1 MEYDFVSKLTLTV
14 MLFLVVDGFQ
24 GCECDIIILSC
35 VRSHG
40 SSNQKTSV
48 GFIKDSRRLNV
59 ALTRAKES
67 LWIVGNAEVLNTSPL
82 LSRLVCDLKERSA
95 VSGIS
100 NFRTKLAEWK
110 ASRE

>member
-1 MEYDFVSKLTLTV
+1 M
-14 MLFLVVDGFQ
+14 
-24 GCECDIIILSC
+24 
-35 VRSHG
+35 
-40 SSNQKTSV
+40 SNKKTGV

-82 LSRLVCDLKERSA
+82 LSRLVHNLEERQ
-95 VSGIS
+95 VVNHIS
-100 NFRTKLAEWK
+100 HFRTELARWK

>member
-1 MEYDFVSKLTLTV
+1 
-14 MLFLVVDGFQ
+14 
-24 GCECDIIILSC
+24 
-35 VRSHG
+35 
-40 SSNQKTSV
+40 
-48 GFIKDSRRLNV
+48 V

-67 LWIVGNAEVLNTSPL
+67 LWIVGNAEVLNTSSL

-95 VSGIS
+95 VSSIS